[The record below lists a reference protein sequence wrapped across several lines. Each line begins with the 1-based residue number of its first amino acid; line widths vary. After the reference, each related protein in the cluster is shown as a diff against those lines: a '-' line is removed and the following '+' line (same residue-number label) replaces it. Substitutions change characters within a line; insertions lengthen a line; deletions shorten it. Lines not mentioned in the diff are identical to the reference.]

1 MDLEK
6 EIFNG
11 KRISDIVKEA
21 YEKHRQQDTLIKQE
35 IERLSEMISSP
46 GEALAIAPMIKPLI
60 DSSLKNDE
68 VLVKILNLF
77 QKAYNAENKNQSG
90 DGGLTEKDIEQLWS
104 TPIPYEKEEK
114 KQITDGL

>member
-11 KRISDIVKEA
+11 KKLADIVKEA
-21 YEKHRQQDTLIKQE
+21 YEKHQQQDSMIRQE

-68 VLVKILNLF
+68 VLVKILGLF
-77 QKAYNAENKNQSG
+77 QKAYSAEKGSSE
-90 DGGLTEKDIEQLWS
+90 DGGVLSAKDIEQLWANP
-104 TPIPYEKEEK
+104 TPYEKEEK

>member
-6 EIFNG
+6 EVFTG
-11 KRISDIVKEA
+11 KKLADIVKEA
-21 YEKHRQQDTLIKQE
+21 YEKHQKQDVLIKQE

-60 DSSLKNDE
+60 DSGLKNDE
-68 VLVKILNLF
+68 VLIKIIGLF
-77 QKAYNAENKNQSG
+77 QKAHSADKGSSE
-90 DGGLTEKDIEQLWS
+90 DGGILSAKDIEQLW
-104 TPIPYEKEEK
+104 TNPIPYEKEEK

>member
-6 EIFNG
+6 EIFKG
-11 KRISDIVKEA
+11 KKLSDIVKEA
-21 YEKHRQQDTLIKQE
+21 YDKHQKQDTLIKQE

-68 VLVKILNLF
+68 VLVKIIGLF
-77 QKAYNAENKNQSG
+77 QKAYSAEKSG
-90 DGGLTEKDIEQLWS
+90 EDSGILSAKDIEQLWS
-104 TPIPYEKEEK
+104 NPTPYEKEEQ
-114 KQITDGL
+114 KQITDGV